1 MMDTE
6 IIWERVQSCRVS
18 FSFREMQTKL
28 TVGGDLSNKNF
39 GVAPFR
45 TKIDCAGNSFAKG
58 HITEHVLEPRPNSD
72 ISCE

>member
-1 MMDTE
+1 MDTE
-6 IIWERVQSCRVS
+6 IIWSASRVS
-18 FSFREMQTKL
+18 FFFREMQTKL

-39 GVAPFR
+39 GVATFR
-45 TKIDCAGNSFAKG
+45 RGQKTTVHRFAKG